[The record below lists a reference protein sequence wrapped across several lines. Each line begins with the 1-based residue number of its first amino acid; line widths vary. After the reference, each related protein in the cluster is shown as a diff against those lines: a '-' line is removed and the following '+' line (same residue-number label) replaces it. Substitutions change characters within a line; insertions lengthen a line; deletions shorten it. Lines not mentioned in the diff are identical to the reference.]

1 MGVIEKI
8 GIAAMVLALIGG
20 GVWYTV
26 DKMQAQ
32 AAEIGKLE
40 SENQQLTVTLESR
53 RQEIAQARTE
63 LQMWRELYDDLQQGY
78 KEIATEREAMR
89 RQLTDL
95 QEQADVKKYMRCPMP
110 DGLYQWLRQN

>member
-1 MGVIEKI
+1 MGLVEKL
-8 GIAAMVLALIGG
+8 GIVAMVLSLIGG

-26 DKMQAQ
+26 NKMQAQ
-32 AAEIGKLE
+32 AAEIGQLE
-40 SENQQLTVTLESR
+40 SENQQLTATLESR

-78 KEIATEREAMR
+78 KEITKERETMQ
-89 RQLTDL
+89 RQLTKL
-95 QEQADVKKYMRCPMP
+95 QEQADVKEYMRCPMP